1 MVEISTLS
9 INSSRAVKW
18 VNGLIDISIT
28 SFYTMKSQ
36 LSNGTIFHHE
46 ITFML
51 LYCSVLSWGNSLCS
65 LSGGLMACNRA
76 IHILWL
82 TKIILNTRTR
92 ITCLSLLSILPLHL
106 LPFVVA
112 LIFLK
117 ALYRRCGFLL
127 FASYSAFYPAGLW
140 KVALLLNMETVP
152 SGWEKAKT
160 FDL

>member
-1 MVEISTLS
+1 MVGISTLS
-9 INSSRAVKW
+9 IYSSVAVKW
-18 VNGLIDISIT
+18 VNGLTDISIT
-28 SFYTMKSQ
+28 NFHTMKSH
-36 LSNGTIFHHE
+36 LSNRTIFLHE

-51 LYCSVLSWGNSLCS
+51 LYCSVLSWENSLCS
-65 LSGGLMACNRA
+65 LLGGLMTCNRA

-82 TKIILNTRTR
+82 TKIILNIRTH
-92 ITCLSLLSILPLHL
+92 ITHLSLLSVLPLHL

-117 ALYRRCGFLL
+117 ALYWRCGFLL
-127 FASYSAFYPAGLW
+127 FASYSVFYPAGLW
-140 KVALLLNMETVP
+140 KVALPLNMETVP